1 MKKIIKTNTK
11 EILYFIG
18 YFLMGLSSVVIGNS
32 YLFGT
37 KRFLICEIVQYIS
50 VAFFLLSFIK
60 DKYKIEK
67 LLSIILIGVVVFFST
82 IAMHDIAFGLYGLS
96 VIGSTHIDIR
106 KIVKNSVINNIV
118 FLIIVIVPAILG
130 LIPDDIYHHENMIA
144 HGLGFAYY
152 SNMPYIVFLCTIAI
166 YWLIKSKIVERI
178 FLIVSIPVHI
188 LVYKIS
194 TVRLVFYLYIL
205 FLVFAVVFDK
215 TNKQKQHKF
224 LRWIATVMYPIMAAF
239 IIIVTFM
246 FEKFRALSAFNA
258 AINFRLSF
266 NLQGFQKYGIRLLGQ
281 KIVTEA
287 EHIDFNFIN
296 HYFYIDCGYVY
307 MLIGYGIILFII
319 IMMIYILL
327 SRYAVAKNDMK
338 LFCWCL
344 VICIFSTIN
353 NIMFVTTL
361 NPLPIIGFNL
371 IINNYV
377 KLKKRKNNKLYK
389 ICQNAAT
396 EKYKK

>member
-1 MKKIIKTNTK
+1 
-11 EILYFIG
+11 
-18 YFLMGLSSVVIGNS
+18 
-32 YLFGT
+32 
-37 KRFLICEIVQYIS
+37 
-50 VAFFLLSFIK
+50 
-60 DKYKIEK
+60 
-67 LLSIILIGVVVFFST
+67 
-82 IAMHDIAFGLYGLS
+82 
-96 VIGSTHIDIR
+96 
-106 KIVKNSVINNIV
+106 
-118 FLIIVIVPAILG
+118 
-130 LIPDDIYHHENMIA
+130 MIA

-152 SNMPYIVFLCTIAI
+152 SNMPCIVFLCTIAI

-205 FLVFAVVFDK
+205 FLVFA
-215 TNKQKQHKF
+215 
-224 LRWIATVMYPIMAAF
+224 F
-239 IIIVTFM
+239 IFIVTFM

-327 SRYAVAKNDMK
+327 SRYAVAK
-338 LFCWCL
+338 
-344 VICIFSTIN
+344 
-353 NIMFVTTL
+353 
-361 NPLPIIGFNL
+361 
-371 IINNYV
+371 
-377 KLKKRKNNKLYK
+377 
-389 ICQNAAT
+389 
-396 EKYKK
+396 